1 MCWNVILLGNNFQ
14 SFCVVG
20 VFVCDEDR
28 SDAGKRG
35 LNDIQSF
42 FNGAGADARVEKE
55 FCVRG
60 FYIYAIAG
68 RAGIEGVRRDIN
80 HDILRKHPKDE
91 RKAR

>member
-1 MCWNVILLGNNFQ
+1 MF
-14 SFCVVG
+14 VG
-20 VFVCDEDR
+20 DENCL
-28 SDAGKRG
+28 DARKRG
-35 LNDIQSF
+35 LNNIQPLF
-42 FNGAGADARVEKE
+42 DGAGADARVEKE

-80 HDILRKHPKDE
+80 HDILRKHPKDA